1 MNVLAVVM
9 TATVTLV
16 SPMLAWSPA
25 APPAAGSPR
34 TSREFQVSA
43 TKTWSSTDLEL
54 RAGERVVFTASGTAR
69 CPGQDDAF
77 GPAGLPRGFRDLLR
91 ALPVGQ
97 AARGALVGR
106 IGDEAAQPFVIGTAT
121 DIVLPAGGVLALGVN
136 HSEDDVCTGRFSV
149 HVDVFAPG
157 EHSDVVVA
165 RQVESLEGVDK
176 ALFARLPR
184 RVSDKQGN
192 PGDMINFV
200 ILGPESGMRRVFEAS
215 GWLKVD
221 LDTRD
226 ALIAGV
232 IDSVLKQPY
241 LTLPM
246 SQLYLFNRVQDVGWA
261 HAEPI
266 KVASSRHHLRIWQA
280 PFQAGSSTVWVG
292 AATHDVGFER
302 DHRNNGI
309 THKIDPNVDAERE
322 YVEKT
327 LTGTGLVSEFTYVT
341 PDNPLREAKTATGG
355 SFQSD
360 GRVLVLK
367 LDESAAPPQP
377 AGR

>member
-1 MNVLAVVM
+1 
-9 TATVTLV
+9 
-16 SPMLAWSPA
+16 
-25 APPAAGSPR
+25 
-34 TSREFQVSA
+34 
-43 TKTWSSTDLEL
+43 
-54 RAGERVVFTASGTAR
+54 
-69 CPGQDDAF
+69 
-77 GPAGLPRGFRDLLR
+77 
-91 ALPVGQ
+91 VGQ
-97 AARGALVGR
+97 APRGALVGR
-106 IGDEAAQPFVIGTAT
+106 IGDEVAQPFVIGTAA
-121 DIVLPAGGVLALGVN
+121 DIVSPVGGTLALGLN
-136 HSEDDVCTGRFSV
+136 HSENDVCTGQFSV
-149 HVDVFAPG
+149 HVDVFEPS
-157 EHSDVVVA
+157 EHSRVVVA
-165 RQVESLEGVDK
+165 RRVESLEGADK
-176 ALFARLPR
+176 ALLSKLPR

-200 ILGPESGMRRVFEAS
+200 ILGPEAGMRRVFEAS

-221 LDTRD
+221 LDARD
-226 ALIAGV
+226 AVIAGA

-266 KVASSRHHLRIWQA
+266 KVAASRHHLRIWQA

-302 DHRNNGI
+302 DQRNNGI
-309 THKIDPNVDAERE
+309 THKIDPNIDAERE

-327 LTGTGLVSEFTYVT
+327 LTSTGLVSEFTYLT
-341 PDNPLREAKTATGG
+341 PDDPVREARTATGG

-367 LDESAAPPQP
+367 LDESAAAPQP
-377 AGR
+377 AAR

>member
-16 SPMLAWSPA
+16 SPALAWLQTP
-25 APPAAGSPR
+25 PPAAGSS
-34 TSREFQVSA
+34 SRDFQVSA
-43 TKTWSSTDLEL
+43 AKTWSPTDLEL
-54 RAGERVVFTASGTAR
+54 RAGERAVFTASGTAQ
-69 CPGQDDAF
+69 CPGQEDPF

-106 IGDEAAQPFVIGTAT
+106 IGDEVAQPFVIGTGA
-121 DIVLPAGGVLALGVN
+121 DIVAPAGGVLALGVN
-136 HSEDDVCTGRFSV
+136 HAEDDLCTGRFSV
-149 HVDVFAPG
+149 HVDVFAPD
-157 EHSDVVVA
+157 EHAHVVVA
-165 RQVESLEGVDK
+165 KRVEALEGVDQ

-184 RVSDKQGN
+184 RVSDRQGN
-192 PGDMINFV
+192 PGDMINFL
-200 ILGPESGMRRVFEAS
+200 ILGPEAGMRRVFEAS

-221 LDTRD
+221 SDTRD

-280 PFQAGSSTVWVG
+280 PFQAGTSTVWVG

-302 DHRNNGI
+302 DQRNNGI

-367 LDESAAPPQP
+367 LDQSAAAPPP